1 MIRRVLA
8 KFVMAKLTS
17 VKCRSGNCSTSSHVR
32 LMSKRIFEDPK
43 FVNVRSLQ
51 TVNRTNRLLEL
62 G

>member
-51 TVNRTNRLLEL
+51 TVNRTN
-62 G
+62 